1 MLCYQVEIENV
12 FQEMHLVGA
21 GARTVRIGTFIVIF
35 ELSSVSRRNDRIL
48 DVIVRQL
55 SESKRVKSNRGE
67 GTKFIEAAMKAAER
81 FNRGLFLEKCITESG
96 IRLAKRLERLAL
108 VTCCKDDPLSY
119 LSVFPSPCASQGSTQ
134 FAPCAALAEAIV
146 NFFGVL
152 RR

>member
-55 SESKRVKSNRGE
+55 TNFKSNRGE
-67 GTKFIEAAMKAAER
+67 GTKFIEAAIKAAER
-81 FNRGLFLEKCITESG
+81 FNRGLLLHKCITESG
-96 IRLAKRLERLAL
+96 IRLAKRLEHLAL